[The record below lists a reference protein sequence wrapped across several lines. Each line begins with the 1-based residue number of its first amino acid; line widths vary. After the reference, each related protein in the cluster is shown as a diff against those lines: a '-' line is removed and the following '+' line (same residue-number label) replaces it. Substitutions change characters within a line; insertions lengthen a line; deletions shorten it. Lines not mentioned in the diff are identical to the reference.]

1 MNEYYAF
8 ISYSRKDFE
17 VANWLHDKLEHY
29 RYPKES
35 VHITYKPKN
44 EKFISPVFMDV
55 KDLNST
61 DRPFSDDIQVA
72 LRNST
77 YLIVLCS
84 KNSAKS
90 SFVDYEVRYYLDCHN
105 GDTSRI
111 VPLFIDKV
119 EEDTIPEIV
128 HESDIMKRHFPIY
141 NTILGKKSEANEY
154 CFYQIVSYMLKLD
167 FSTVYNR
174 FEAYRTKKR
183 QRRTTSMI
191 YAILALVIT
200 ACALWMQYRSQK
212 RLTEFEKKVFP
223 AAIVFGYEENFLTP
237 VINYLKLQT
246 QEDFVIYVLLPK
258 NKGDLKH
265 RKRIL
270 DLRYDISRT
279 LNVDSVYSK
288 RLNTETERGN
298 NVFQLY
304 REGQALPNVYL
315 DFAETTTA
323 FIRVADYKRKG
334 SSDYKNMDDD
344 MIILEYAQ
352 SFKEQT
358 LELLKEDSVYVRI
371 FLDKQ
376 EMLNEIKQRIGDG
389 FHN

>member
-1 MNEYYAF
+1 MCGAIEL
-8 ISYSRKDFE
+8 K
-17 VANWLHDKLEHY
+17 
-29 RYPKES
+29 RYWK
-35 VHITYKPKN
+35 I
-44 EKFISPVFMDV
+44 
-55 KDLNST
+55 
-61 DRPFSDDIQVA
+61 
-72 LRNST
+72 
-77 YLIVLCS
+77 
-84 KNSAKS
+84 
-90 SFVDYEVRYYLDCHN
+90 
-105 GDTSRI
+105 
-111 VPLFIDKV
+111 
-119 EEDTIPEIV
+119 
-128 HESDIMKRHFPIY
+128 
-141 NTILGKKSEANEY
+141 IL
-154 CFYQIVSYMLKLD
+154 
-167 FSTVYNR
+167 
-174 FEAYRTKKR
+174 
-183 QRRTTSMI
+183 
-191 YAILALVIT
+191 
-200 ACALWMQYRSQK
+200 
-212 RLTEFEKKVFP
+212 
-223 AAIVFGYEENFLTP
+223 AIVFGYEENFLTP